1 MKRALAVTA
10 LLIAATPLVAQ
21 ASTASQQAAAVNH
34 ESLQV
39 SSQAADASA
48 SRTFDNDAF
57 RYSGMSVAMADS
69 QRAINDDEQTAT
81 PSSASTQDDKSWLET
96 LSDNNRY
103 LGAPAGW

>member
-1 MKRALAVTA
+1 MARSITAIA
-10 LLIAATPLVAQ
+10 LLAAALPLAAQ

-34 ESLQV
+34 EPLQV
-39 SSQAADASA
+39 NSQVADASA

-69 QRAINDDEQTAT
+69 QRAVNANDRAADQADDER
-81 PSSASTQDDKSWLET
+81 SWLEI
-96 LSDNNRY
+96 LSDNNRH

>member
-1 MKRALAVTA
+1 MARSITAIA
-10 LLIAATPLVAQ
+10 LLAAALPLAAQ

-39 SSQAADASA
+39 SSQSANASA

-69 QRAINDDEQTAT
+69 QRAVNADDRAADQADDER
-81 PSSASTQDDKSWLET
+81 SWLEI
-96 LSDNNRY
+96 LSDNNRH

>member
-1 MKRALAVTA
+1 MARSITAIA
-10 LLIAATPLVAQ
+10 LLAAALPLAAQ

-39 SSQAADASA
+39 SSQSANASA

-69 QRAINDDEQTAT
+69 QRAINVDAGDADQADDER
-81 PSSASTQDDKSWLET
+81 SWLEI
-96 LSDNNRY
+96 LSDNSRD

>member
-1 MKRALAVTA
+1 MARSITAIA
-10 LLIAATPLVAQ
+10 LLAAALPLAAQ

-39 SSQAADASA
+39 SSQSANASA

-69 QRAINDDEQTAT
+69 QRAINDDEQAAT
-81 PSSASTQDDKSWLET
+81 PSSASAEDDKSWLET
-96 LSDNNRY
+96 LSDNNRD
-103 LGAPAGW
+103 LGVPAGW